1 MMTFAILIAIAAAVI
16 LLQTWEGQRKQPQ
29 PLRIRAEET
38 QKHPRSYRR

>member
-29 PLRIRAEET
+29 PIRIRTEET
-38 QKHPRSYRR
+38 KKTHRSYLR